1 MEFFLAPRQG
11 DTLFTIYRIHTRVY
25 VCVEREEERY
35 NMQYINVIA
44 KVYAISGLR
53 WWPNRS
59 QVSTECEVNLS
70 FVCPTTTGV
79 PFKALCAVST
89 GQILDRRIKRGCL
102 SIYLLFPGRWIV
114 TVVRC
119 NYLKP
124 VSNTRFLTRLVEIF
138 R

>member
-1 MEFFLAPRQG
+1 MLYRVCGGGRIEAKFPWNAKS
-11 DTLFTIYRIHTRVY
+11 IYPL
-25 VCVEREEERY
+25 CV
-35 NMQYINVIA
+35 
-44 KVYAISGLR
+44 
-53 WWPNRS
+53 P
-59 QVSTECEVNLS
+59 
-70 FVCPTTTGV
+70 PTTTGV
-79 PFKALCAVST
+79 PFKAPCAVST

-114 TVVRC
+114 TVRC